1 MGFECSAYYNR
12 NINKVLHCLQ
22 SAVLHPVGPL
32 YSLRDRDLTERFK
45 KILTRV
51 FRVLDQDFD
60 GELSDVEISK
70 LQERVFDSSL
80 NAEHIKRI
88 KEIIKIELEEY
99 DHMNKISLKGF
110 IALNKKCIEMKNMQ
124 ICWSILHNFGY
135 N

>member
-1 MGFECSAYYNR
+1 M
-12 NINKVLHCLQ
+12 
-22 SAVLHPVGPL
+22 
-32 YSLRDRDLTERFK
+32 
-45 KILTRV
+45 

-80 NAEHIKRI
+80 NADHIKRI

-135 N
+135 DEQLELIPAADRLVLSENSGASIELKDTPREFLMKIFQQFQEQFEGE